1 MTQSRKKLAESFKE
15 LVKEKGFQK
24 IIVRDI
30 TDRAEV
36 KRPTFYSYFK
46 DKYDVVEWIFVQEI
60 WQPARSLMAAGYTQ
74 EALRFILVSMEKDKD
89 YDRKLVRQ
97 EGQNSFGEIFRK
109 CIRQETEAVLREE
122 GQPQLH
128 LLLTPELMAE
138 YLAHVFWFMIEKWLI
153 SQEEIRALEVI
164 EVYQILVSDSLK
176 NLFGRDD
183 E

>member
-60 WQPARSLMAAGYTQ
+60 WQPARSLMAAG
-74 EALRFILVSMEKDKD
+74 IP
-89 YDRKLVRQ
+89 RKRSGL
-97 EGQNSFGEIFRK
+97 S
-109 CIRQETEAVLREE
+109 
-122 GQPQLH
+122 
-128 LLLTPELMAE
+128 
-138 YLAHVFWFMIEKWLI
+138 W
-153 SQEEIRALEVI
+153 
-164 EVYQILVSDSLK
+164 
-176 NLFGRDD
+176 
-183 E
+183 